1 MENGVKEDGYSIGRS
16 DRQEIER
23 RAYEIYVSRGCGQ
36 GDALSDWLQAEREL
50 SEQGTPIV
58 MPNVSK
64 SKKPISA
71 IRTRTK
77 R

>member
-1 MENGVKEDGYSIGRS
+1 MESGVKEDGHSISRS
-16 DRQEIER
+16 HRQEIER

-50 SEQGTPIV
+50 SGPGTPIV

-64 SKKPISA
+64 SKKSTSA
-71 IRTRTK
+71 IRAK
-77 R
+77 RG